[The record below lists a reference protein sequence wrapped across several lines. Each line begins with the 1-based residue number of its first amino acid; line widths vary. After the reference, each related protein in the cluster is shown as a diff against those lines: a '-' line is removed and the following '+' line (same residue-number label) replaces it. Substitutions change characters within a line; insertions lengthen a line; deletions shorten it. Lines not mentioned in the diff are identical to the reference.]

1 MKIRLRRRPG
11 FTLVELLVVITII
24 LVLAGIAYPKIM
36 DARRAGD
43 IVKTT
48 NNAKQVQMALN
59 DFSGSFQSYPDDD
72 TAERIEE
79 NPALKKVDG
88 CVLTGDTANPYLRQ
102 LIVAGK
108 ITDEGAF
115 FGNLNSRRAR
125 TRQPDRKVANG
136 AALERGENIF
146 CYVMYDLGDGNRALT
161 ETSGDPG
168 EPILV
173 TMVNET
179 SNGGTA
185 TYDKEALNGKVFI
198 LRKDNSAQTEEL
210 DDNGVTPNVFRQDL
224 KGRDTAQDYKI
235 LRADV

>member
-1 MKIRLRRRPG
+1 MKIRLRKRPG

-36 DARRAGD
+36 DARKAGD

-48 NNAKQVQMALN
+48 NNAKQVQIAMN
-59 DFSGSFQSYPDDD
+59 DFANAFQSFPDDD

-88 CVLTGDTANPYLRQ
+88 CILTGDTANPYFRQ
-102 LIVAGK
+102 LVVTGK
-108 ITDEGAF
+108 LTDEGTF
-115 FGNLNSRRAR
+115 YGKINSRKAR
-125 TRQPDRKVANG
+125 VKEPDRKVANG

-146 CYVMYDLGDGNRALT
+146 CYVMYDLGDGVRALT
-161 ETSGDPG
+161 DTSGDSG
-168 EPILV
+168 EPVLV
-173 TMVNET
+173 TLVNET

-185 TYDKEALNGKVFI
+185 SYDTEALGSKVFI
-198 LRKDNSAQTEEL
+198 LRKDTSAGTEEL
-210 DDNGVTPNVFRQDL
+210 DDNGFTPNVFRQDL
-224 KGRDTAQDYKI
+224 KGRETAQDYKI

>member
-59 DFSGSFQSYPDDD
+59 DFASTFQSYPDDD

-79 NPALKKVDG
+79 NPAFKKVDG
-88 CVLTGDTANPYLRQ
+88 CVLTGDTANPYYRQ
-102 LIVAGK
+102 LVVTGK
-108 ITDEGAF
+108 LTDEGVF
-115 FGNLNSRRAR
+115 YGKINSRKAR
-125 TRQPDRKVANG
+125 TKEPDRKVANG

-146 CYVMYDLGDGNRALT
+146 CYVMYDIGGETRALT
-161 ETSGDPG
+161 DTSGDTG
-168 EPILV
+168 EPVIISL
-173 TMVNET
+173 VNES
-179 SNGGTA
+179 SNAGTA
-185 TYDKEALNGKVFI
+185 TYDTEAFAGNVFV
-198 LRKDNSAQTEEL
+198 LRKDNSAQSVPL
-210 DDNGVTPNVFRQDL
+210 DDNGYAKDLFRQDL
-224 KGRDTAQDYKI
+224 KGRETAQDYKI
-235 LRADV
+235 LRADL